1 MSTQYIICA
10 VHVLWFCCKAI
21 HCDVQHIR
29 SSRGLKLRYTLT
41 SANNATATAHPHTP
55 DFIPHTVLVTVR
67 APVCVSGWWGVDV
80 RTCVCVCVRARA
92 RVCVC
97 VCVCVCVRARACVRG
112 IQYYVYNI
120 LFLRYSTVG

>member
-67 APVCVSGWWGVDV
+67 APVCVCGWVDV
-80 RTCVCVCVRARA
+80 RACVCVY
-92 RVCVC
+92 VCVC
-97 VCVCVCVRARACVRG
+97 VCVCARARACVRACEE
-112 IQYYVYNI
+112 YNI
-120 LFLRYSTVG
+120 MFIIYHF